1 VSPRRRAGTAGPADD
16 TAAEA
21 AEGALAPE
29 ETGDLAAG
37 EEPED
42 AADAAAPANGAALAG
57 AEATEAQPEA
67 EPELDAPPLG
77 TVLEGVLFAAAEPVP
92 IARLT
97 KLLIPWPRSAVTEA
111 LEALRERLEAERRGI
126 RLVETANGYQLRSAA
141 ECSSWVKQFFAE
153 KPPRLSGPLLETL
166 AVIAYRQPATRG
178 QIEAVRGVNC
188 DAVLEA
194 LLARSLVRVVGRR
207 ESPGRPLEYGT
218 TAEFLELF
226 TLRSLDELPPLPDSE
241 GFAELATLGEDLDVE
256 AGAADASGETAE
268 DLEPGRPGLA
278 EGGGGADPTGADPGQ
293 WEGDPRAG
301 DEGGSDPGP
310 DHR

>member
-1 VSPRRRAGTAGPADD
+1 VSPRRGSEPGPAEDSA
-16 TAAEA
+16 TVVAEDSA
-21 AEGALAPE
+21 GPE
-29 ETGDLAAG
+29 ETSGA
-37 EEPED
+37 
-42 AADAAAPANGAALAG
+42 AADEARADVADAGPPANGAAPADG
-57 AEATEAQPEA
+57 ESEPAA

-77 TVLEGVLFAAAEPVP
+77 AVIEGVLFAAAEPVP

-97 KLLIPWPRSAVTEA
+97 KLLVPWPRSAVTEA
-111 LEALRERLEAERRGI
+111 LDALRERLEAERRGI

-141 ECSSWVKQFFAE
+141 ECAPWVKQFFAE

-166 AVIAYRQPATRG
+166 AVIAYRQPVTRG

-226 TLRSLDELPPLPDSE
+226 TLRSLDELPPLPESE
-241 GFAELATLGEDLDVE
+241 GFAELAALGEDVDVD

-268 DLEPGRPGLA
+268 DLEPGRPGVA
-278 EGGGGADPTGADPGQ
+278 EGGGGSDPTGADPGQ